1 VQSSSL
7 GQMFVLCAP
16 SGAGKST
23 LVSMLLKEFGI
34 FSFSVSF
41 TTRPPRKGE
50 VNGREYHF
58 VSREDFLQL
67 VQENFFA
74 EWAEVHSNLY
84 GTPRQAALETL
95 EAGRDMLFDIDVQG
109 ARQLRQNLQVGVYVF
124 ILPPSLETLEERLR
138 NRGTDD
144 PEIIARRLAA
154 AREEIASAPEFDYW
168 LVNDDLDLAYDR
180 LRALYVA
187 EKCRPACHPGL
198 LQEVL
203 GSRSATVKND
213 HQEGL

>member
-1 VQSSSL
+1 
-7 GQMFVLCAP
+7 MFVLCAP

-23 LVSMLLKEFGI
+23 LVSMLLKEFDT

-67 VQENFFA
+67 VKENFFA
-74 EWAEVHSNLY
+74 EWAEVYSNLY

-95 EAGRDMLFDIDVQG
+95 EGGRDMLFDIDVQG

-124 ILPPSLETLEERLR
+124 ILPPSLEVLEERLR
-138 NRGTDD
+138 SRGTDD
-144 PEIIARRLAA
+144 PETIARRLDA
-154 AREEIASAPEFDYW
+154 AREEIDSAREFDYW

-187 EKCRPACHPGL
+187 EKCRPSCHPGL

-203 GSRSATVKND
+203 GARSRTMKHD
-213 HQEGL
+213 DQEGSR